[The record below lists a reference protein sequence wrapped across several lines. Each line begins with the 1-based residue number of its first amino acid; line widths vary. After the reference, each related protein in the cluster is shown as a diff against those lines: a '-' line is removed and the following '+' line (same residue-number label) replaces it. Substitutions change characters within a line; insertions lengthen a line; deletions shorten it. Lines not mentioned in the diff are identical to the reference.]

1 MPGGDL
7 RDALSQV
14 LARIGRYRSL
24 GINEQNTKASLIE
37 PVLRALGWDL
47 EDLDEVQRAYKPRS
61 ADNPVDYAL
70 LVLDRPRLFIEAKA
84 LGGDLTDRRWAHQIM
99 AYAVVA
105 GVEWVVL
112 TNGDEYRIYNAH
124 APVPVEDKMFR
135 VVRITDT
142 EPSAEETLD
151 LLSKALL
158 QRKQIE
164 ALWSA
169 HFVDRQ
175 IRPVIEGLFSPAPD
189 SSLINLVRK
198 RLPNLSP
205 NDIRQGLYRL
215 RIRLDTLPEPAPPE
229 GSTADETSAVPA
241 PEASAPAKEGVSI
254 QDLIQAGLIRP
265 PTALMKRYK
274 GRDFIAQIESD
285 GRVTFDGVTYNSLSE
300 AAGSARRSVIGNSTG
315 HRYPPTNGW
324 QFWQITTDAGSVG
337 YIDVLRERYAKGRE
351 P

>member
-1 MPGGDL
+1 M
-7 RDALSQV
+7 
-14 LARIGRYRSL
+14 
-24 GINEQNTKASLIE
+24 
-37 PVLRALGWDL
+37 
-47 EDLDEVQRAYKPRS
+47 
-61 ADNPVDYAL
+61 
-70 LVLDRPRLFIEAKA
+70 LDRPRLFIEAKS
-84 LGGDLTDRRWAHQIM
+84 LGGDLTDRRWANQIM
-99 AYAVVA
+99 GYAAVA

-135 VVRITDT
+135 VVRVTDT
-142 EPSAEETLD
+142 EPAVEETLD
-151 LLSKALL
+151 LLSKGQL

-189 SSLINLVRK
+189 ASLINLVRK

-205 NDIRQGLYRL
+205 NEIRQGLYRL
-215 RIRLDTLPEPAPPE
+215 RIRLDTLPEPAPAE
-229 GSTADETSAVPA
+229 GATADETSTVPG
-241 PEASAPAKEGVSI
+241 PEASTPGKEAVSI
-254 QDLIQAGLIRP
+254 RDLIEAGLIQP
-265 PTALMKRYK
+265 PTILMKRYK
-274 GRDFIAQIESD
+274 GRDLVAQIERD
-285 GRVTFDGVTYNSLSE
+285 GRVTYEGAAYNSLSE

-324 QFWQITTDAGSVG
+324 TFWQITTGEGTIG
-337 YIDVLRERYAKGRE
+337 YIDVLRESYAKRHG

>member
-1 MPGGDL
+1 MQASDL
-7 RDALSQV
+7 RDTLSQV
-14 LARIGRYRSL
+14 RARIGRYRNL

-47 EDLDEVQRAYKPRS
+47 EDLDEVQREYKPRS
-61 ADNPVDYAL
+61 ADNPFDYAL

-84 LGGDLTDRRWAHQIM
+84 LGGDLTDRRWSHQIM

-135 VVRITDT
+135 VVHVTDT
-142 EPSAEETLD
+142 EPSVEETLD
-151 LLSKALL
+151 LLSKGQL

-189 SSLINLVRK
+189 ASLINLVRK

-205 NDIRQGLYRL
+205 NDIKQGLYRL
-215 RIRLDTLPEPAPPE
+215 RIRSDTRPEPAPPE
-229 GSTADETSAVPA
+229 GSTADETSADLG
-241 PEASAPAKEGVSI
+241 PEVSAPGKEGVSV

-265 PTALMKRYK
+265 PTLLVKRYK
-274 GRDFIAQIESD
+274 GRDFAAQIESD
-285 GRVTFDGVTYNSLSE
+285 GRVTYEGATYNSLSE

-324 QFWQITTDAGSVG
+324 QFWQITTDEESVG
-337 YIDVLRERYAKGRE
+337 YIDILRERYAKGRGS
-351 P
+351 